1 MTRLVAMVSVLALS
15 TWVGCSARI
24 SPPVAIVRQPWSTAA
39 APSAEAVVSEGP
51 VSEGQVVEGQVI
63 EAGCTFSASQIKGV
77 PGSMHRVACPANCR
91 ETGTTWGTDV
101 YTADSPIC
109 RAAIHAGLV
118 SDRGGEVAVILEPG
132 RPAYRGTTRNGVES
146 SDYGSYRASY
156 RFAGTP
162 VAAPP
167 PPVET
172 AQIIEAGCSFNALQL
187 KGGLGSMHRVACPAG
202 CREAGTTWGTDT
214 YTADSPICRAAIHAG
229 LVNDRGGEV
238 TVVLEPGK
246 PAYRG
251 TARNGVQSSDY
262 GSYRA
267 SYRLRR

>member
-63 EAGCTFSASQIKGV
+63 EAGCTFNASQIKGV

-118 SDRGGEVAVILEPG
+118 
-132 RPAYRGTTRNGVES
+132 
-146 SDYGSYRASY
+146 
-156 RFAGTP
+156 
-162 VAAPP
+162 
-167 PPVET
+167 
-172 AQIIEAGCSFNALQL
+172 
-187 KGGLGSMHRVACPAG
+187 
-202 CREAGTTWGTDT
+202 
-214 YTADSPICRAAIHAG
+214 
-229 LVNDRGGEV
+229 NDRGGEV

-251 TARNGVQSSDY
+251 TARNGIQSSDY